1 MMIVSRRSR
10 PTCERSLMKVS
21 SPSSENLK
29 SIDANLDIVALMVV
43 AALTEK
49 PMVNNLVDIQL
60 VKQWIAVLACV
71 SLEAI
76 Q

>member
-1 MMIVSRRSR
+1 
-10 PTCERSLMKVS
+10 
-21 SPSSENLK
+21 
-29 SIDANLDIVALMVV
+29 MVV